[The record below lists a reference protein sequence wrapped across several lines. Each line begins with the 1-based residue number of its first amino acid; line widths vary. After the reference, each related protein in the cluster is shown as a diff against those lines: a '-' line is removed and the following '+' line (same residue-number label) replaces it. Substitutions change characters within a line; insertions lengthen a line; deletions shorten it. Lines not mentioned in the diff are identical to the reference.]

1 VDEPPSNPLG
11 NTVDLTVSSG
21 IAYPPDFGILV
32 LLLVVAALVGV
43 VGSAVYSIQSA
54 DLDKVKDRLLAQK
67 LQSIVQYTDRL
78 WVTGMIVDVSIKT
91 LLFVCICRIGLKDQV
106 VTPLGYWIWSI
117 VAVLLIGDIFPK
129 MIGRRFNVPIGCWSV
144 KLSTTLSAL
153 LNPIVTPVVAQY
165 RRWQSNRPTI
175 TSPPLEGLVNAAK
188 TANQN
193 GLQEPEKDILKG
205 IATFG
210 TLTVRQVMRPTG
222 EMSAASVNWSFEELI
237 NFINKSGFSRIPVFD
252 HGIDTIVGVLY
263 IKDLLPFL
271 EDQEG
276 FAWQSLLR
284 PGFFVRET
292 KKIDLLL
299 KDFQE
304 KRVHMAIVTG
314 DLGVV
319 VGLITLE
326 DLIEEIIG
334 EINDEFDEVEQFY
347 KKLEADLYLFD
358 GKTSLL
364 DFCKTIDIDPKT
376 FEEVKGKSESL
387 AGLFIEMKNG
397 LPRIGDQLTFDLFTF
412 VVDAIDRQGVKRV
425 RVKVHEKAQ

>member
-1 VDEPPSNPLG
+1 MH
-11 NTVDLTVSSG
+11 
-21 IAYPPDFGILV
+21 
-32 LLLVVAALVGV
+32 
-43 VGSAVYSIQSA
+43 
-54 DLDKVKDRLLAQK
+54 R
-67 LQSIVQYTDRL
+67 
-78 WVTGMIVDVSIKT
+78 
-91 LLFVCICRIGLKDQV
+91 VC
-106 VTPLGYWIWSI
+106 
-117 VAVLLIGDIFPK
+117 
-129 MIGRRFNVPIGCWSV
+129 
-144 KLSTTLSAL
+144 
-153 LNPIVTPVVAQY
+153 NPIVMPVISQY
-165 RRWQSNRPTI
+165 RQWHRDRSG
-175 TSPPLEGLVNAAK
+175 TSPPLEGLDQAIKLAQ
-188 TANQN
+188 QN
-193 GLQEPEKDILKG
+193 GAQDSEKDILKG

-210 TLTVRQVMRPTG
+210 TLTVRQVMRPKG
-222 EMSAASVNWSFEELI
+222 EVSAASVKWSFEELI
-237 NFINKSGFSRIPVFD
+237 DFINKSGFSRIPVFD
-252 HGIDTIVGVLY
+252 QNIDTIVGVLY

-271 EDQEG
+271 DDPDG

-292 KKIDLLL
+292 RKIDLLL

-314 DLGVV
+314 EFGVV
-319 VGLITLE
+319 AGLITLE

-347 KKLEADLYLFD
+347 KRLDDHSYLFD

-364 DFCKTIDIDPKT
+364 DFCKTIDVDPKT

-387 AGLFIEMKNG
+387 AGLFVEMKSE

>member
-1 VDEPPSNPLG
+1 
-11 NTVDLTVSSG
+11 
-21 IAYPPDFGILV
+21 
-32 LLLVVAALVGV
+32 
-43 VGSAVYSIQSA
+43 
-54 DLDKVKDRLLAQK
+54 
-67 LQSIVQYTDRL
+67 
-78 WVTGMIVDVSIKT
+78 
-91 LLFVCICRIGLKDQV
+91 
-106 VTPLGYWIWSI
+106 
-117 VAVLLIGDIFPK
+117 
-129 MIGRRFNVPIGCWSV
+129 
-144 KLSTTLSAL
+144 
-153 LNPIVTPVVAQY
+153 VTPVVAQY